1 MATPYRMN
9 ALSYVPLAAVGGAAL
24 SGLLSCLPGF
34 HVYNLMAVFVIAGT
48 AGAPPE
54 VLVPAAGGMVVGF
67 AVLSTIPS
75 VLLAAPDESAVFTV
89 LPGQKY
95 LMDGR
100 GAEAVLIT
108 AAGSL
113 AGLAVLLLSA
123 AVLPSIIPV
132 AHRVLSPYLH
142 AVVWCV
148 VAFMLLS
155 EWPKADAYAA
165 SPGRRLAAAWRTLGA
180 GLLTFAL
187 SGLLGFVLMHRS
199 PIAADAAFLNLM
211 PAFAGLFTIPWLLLN
226 IVTRQVVPP
235 QRSPGRMHISGF
247 AVVTG
252 SVAGV
257 LGGGFAAFAPGVTG
271 GVGGMLAG
279 HATAIRDSR
288 AFLVSQGA
296 SRMVYMAGGFLLF
309 FLPDCGLTRGGGAW
323 MMRTVHRPDGPAE
336 YGLVLAGMA
345 FAAVACC
352 LLLSPFTRMVL
363 WLMGRYGCRAMSW
376 AALALV
382 VVFVVSMT
390 GPAGL
395 LVMLVA
401 SAIGLIPVLY
411 GSRRMN
417 ALGVVLLPLACN
429 LSGVGPLVAGW
440 LGLR

>member
-1 MATPYRMN
+1 MN
-9 ALSYVPLAAVGGAAL
+9 SLFLVPVAAIGGAVV
-24 SGLLSCLPGF
+24 SGVLSCLPGF

-54 VLVPAAGGMVVGF
+54 VLVPAAAGMVVGF
-67 AVLSTIPS
+67 AVLSAIPS

-95 LMDGR
+95 LMEGR
-100 GAEAVLIT
+100 GAEAVLII
-108 AAGSL
+108 AAGGL
-113 AGLAVLLLSA
+113 AGLAALLLSA
-123 AVLPSIIPV
+123 AVLPSVVPV

-148 VAFMLLS
+148 IAFMLLS
-155 EWPKADAYAA
+155 EWPKADAYWS
-165 SPGRRLAAAWRTLGA
+165 SPVRRLAAAWRSLGA
-180 GLLTFAL
+180 GLLTFVL

-199 PIAADAAFLNLM
+199 PISAEVAFQNLM

-226 IVTRQVVPP
+226 LATRQVVPS
-235 QRSPGRMHISGF
+235 QRPPNRMEVSGF
-247 AVVTG
+247 AVFTG

-279 HATAIRDSR
+279 HATAIRDGR

-309 FLPDCGLTRGGGAW
+309 FLPENGLTRGGAAW
-323 MMRTVHRPDGPAE
+323 MMRTMHRPDGLSD
-336 YGLVLAGMA
+336 YGMALAGMA
-345 FAAVACC
+345 FAGLAVC
-352 LLLSPFTRMVL
+352 LLLTPLTRAVL
-363 WLMGRYGCRAMSW
+363 SLMARYGCRALSW
-376 AALALV
+376 MALALV
-382 VVFVVSMT
+382 TAIVGTMT
-390 GPAGL
+390 GLAGL
-395 LVMLVA
+395 FVMLVA
-401 SAIGLIPVLY
+401 AAIGLIPVLY

-417 ALGVVLLPLACN
+417 ALGVILLPLACN
-429 LSGVGPLVAGW
+429 LSGVGPAVAGW